1 MKQRSRVERLLAVPP
16 PASLPP
22 ANSLEEIHPV
32 IRENLTS
39 MVSFALRIGAKGG
52 NRTPTGVSPQDPESC
67 ASTKFRHFRG
77 RNRGLYPC
85 ILRGVGILSSKA
97 RKVFGRE

>member
-1 MKQRSRVERLLAVPP
+1 
-16 PASLPP
+16 
-22 ANSLEEIHPV
+22 V

-67 ASTKFRHFRG
+67 ASTKFRHFRAATG
-77 RNRGLYPC
+77 DFTPYLTLGWDL
-85 ILRGVGILSSKA
+85 VK
-97 RKVFGRE
+97 